1 MSEEISN
8 VVSASKLTALL
19 PGSASDA
26 EDKEEVVSLFTPEG
40 DEAGV
45 FVVFAFLDGQTRAE
59 YHRVAERNA
68 RKGKPNY
75 DAAVKWLF
83 QKKCKRIEGLD
94 GDPGLNGMDPKTY
107 FVQNKDGNTLMN
119 LATGEYL
126 SRQIG
131 SAGDAAKSS

>member
-1 MSEEISN
+1 MSEEN
-8 VVSASKLTALL
+8 GNGNKSKLAALL

-26 EDKEEVVSLFTPEG
+26 DEKEELISLFTPDG
-40 DEAGV
+40 DEPGV
-45 FVVFAFLDGQTRAE
+45 FVAFGFLDGATRAE

-68 RKGKPNY
+68 RKGKLNY

-94 GDPGLNGMDPKTY
+94 GDPGLGELTPINY
-107 FVQNKDGNTLMN
+107 FLQNKDGNTLMN
-119 LATGEYL
+119 LAVGEYL
-126 SRQIG
+126 TRQIG